1 VGNLRHIEGFGLDE
15 SSVLTDDFLR
25 QLISVG
31 EVDLLVGVPTHNS
44 AKTVGETLQGIRVG
58 LLKYFPRERAVIL
71 NPDGGSKDSTREVVA
86 AASIND
92 LQRSSDMYALRTLP
106 CISTVYGGSP
116 ATEVALRTVLAA
128 AELLRAKACAIVS
141 PEATNITPDWIERLL
156 RPVYRD
162 NFDLVTPVY
171 RRHKFDGLLLRN
183 LIYPMTRALYGK
195 RVREPYAVE
204 FAFSERFGSHLSEMQ
219 VWDHAAGGVGTEMR
233 MTIAAMAGGFRLY
246 QTFLGTKPHLDRS
259 SADLVAAMRQTVGTL
274 FWSLEPNLQYWSIN
288 RETESVPTC
297 GAEHDLTTEPVR
309 VNRKRLYQQFGSGVG
324 ELEPVLRSIL
334 SAPTLAEVQGIAKV
348 AEDDFRYPHELWV
361 KTAYEFASS
370 YHKSV
375 INRDHI
381 IQALAPLYRGKVYTF
396 LLENRDASGEEV
408 EANVEALCLT
418 FERLKPYLLDRW
430 NARE

>member
-1 VGNLRHIEGFGLDE
+1 
-15 SSVLTDDFLR
+15 
-25 QLISVG
+25 VG

-44 AKTVGETLQGIRVG
+44 AKTVGETVQGIRLG
-58 LLKYFPRERAVIL
+58 LLKYFPRERTVIL
-71 NPDGGSKDSTREVVA
+71 NADGGSKDSTRDVVA

-92 LQRSSDMYALRTLP
+92 VQRASDLYALRTLP
-106 CISTVYGGSP
+106 CISTVYGDSP
-116 ATEVALRTVLAA
+116 ATEVALRTILAA
-128 AELLRAKACAIVS
+128 ADLLRAKACAIVS
-141 PEATNITPDWIERLL
+141 PESTNITPDWIERLL

-183 LIYPMTRALYGK
+183 LIYPMTRALYAK

-204 FAFSERFGSHLSEMQ
+204 FAFSGRFCSHLLEMQ

-233 MTIAAMAGGFRLY
+233 MTIAAIAGEFRLY
-246 QTFLGTKPHLDRS
+246 QTFLGTKPPLDRS

-274 FWSLEPNLQYWSIN
+274 FWSLEPNFQYWSTN
-288 RETESVPTC
+288 RDTESVPTC
-297 GAEHDLTTEPVR
+297 GAEYDLTTEPIR
-309 VNRKRLYQQFGSGVG
+309 VNRKRLYQLFSSGVG
-324 ELEPVLRSIL
+324 ELEPVLKSIL
-334 SAPTLAEVQGIAKV
+334 SAQTLAEVQGIAKL
-348 AEDDFRYPHELWV
+348 AEEDFRYPHELWV

-370 YHKSV
+370 YYKSV

-396 LLENRDASGEEV
+396 LLENRDASGAEV
-408 EANVEALCLT
+408 EANVEELCLT
-418 FERLKPYLLDRW
+418 FERLKPYLLDLC

>member
-1 VGNLRHIEGFGLDE
+1 M
-15 SSVLTDDFLR
+15 
-25 QLISVG
+25 G

-44 AKTVGETLQGIRVG
+44 AETVGSSLQAIRVG

-71 NPDGGSKDSTREVVA
+71 NVDAGSKDSTRDVVA

-92 LQRSSDMYALRTLP
+92 LQRSSELYALRTLP
-106 CISTVYGGSP
+106 CISTVYGDTP

-128 AELLRAKACAIVS
+128 AELLRAKACAMVS
-141 PEATNITPDWIERLL
+141 PESTNITPDRIERLL
-156 RPVYRD
+156 HPVYRD

-183 LIYPMTRALYGK
+183 LIYPMTRALYAK

-204 FAFSERFGSHLSEMQ
+204 FAFSERFCSHLLERQ
-219 VWDHAAGGVGTEMR
+219 VWDHEAGSVGSEMR
-233 MTIAAMAGGFRLY
+233 MTIAAITGGFRLY
-246 QTFLGTKPHLDRS
+246 QTFMGAKPYLDRS

-274 FWSLEPNLQYWSIN
+274 FWSLEPNFQYWSTN
-288 RETESVPTC
+288 RDTESVPTC
-297 GAEHDLTTEPVR
+297 GAEYDLTTEPIR
-309 VNRKRLYQQFGSGVG
+309 VNRKRLYQQFGSGVA
-324 ELEPVLRSIL
+324 ELEPVLRAIL
-334 SAPTLAEVQGIAKV
+334 SAQTLADVQGIAKLT
-348 AEDDFRYPHELWV
+348 EGDFRYSHELWV

-370 YHKSV
+370 YYKSV

-408 EANVEALCLT
+408 EANVEELCLT
-418 FERLKPYLLDRW
+418 FERLKPYLLDLW

>member
-1 VGNLRHIEGFGLDE
+1 
-15 SSVLTDDFLR
+15 
-25 QLISVG
+25 
-31 EVDLLVGVPTHNS
+31 VDLLVGVPTHNN
-44 AKTVGETLQGIRVG
+44 AKMVGETVQGIRVG

-71 NPDGGSKDSTREVVA
+71 NADGGSKDSTREVVS

-92 LQRSSDMYALRTLP
+92 LQRSSDLYALRTLP
-106 CISTVYGGSP
+106 CISTSYGDTP
-116 ATEVALRTVLAA
+116 ATEVALRTILAA

-141 PEATNITPDWIERLL
+141 PESTNITPDWMERLL

-183 LIYPMTRALYGK
+183 LIYPMTRALYAK

-204 FAFSERFGSHLSEMQ
+204 FAFSGRFCSHLVETQ
-219 VWDHAAGGVGTEMR
+219 VWDHEAGAIGTEIR
-233 MTIAAMAGGFRLY
+233 MTIAAIVGGFRLY

-274 FWSLEPNLQYWSIN
+274 FWSAEPNFQYWSTN

-297 GAEHDLTTEPVR
+297 GPEYDLATEPIR
-309 VNRKRLYQQFGSGVG
+309 VNRKRLYQLFGSGVG
-324 ELEPVLRSIL
+324 ELEPVLKSIL
-334 SAPTLAEVQGIAKV
+334 SAQTLAEVQSIATV
-348 AEDDFRYPHELWV
+348 AEEDFRYPHELWV

-396 LLENRDASGEEV
+396 LVENRDASGEEV
-408 EANVEALCLT
+408 EANVEDLCLT
-418 FERLKPYLLDRW
+418 FERLKPYLLDLW